1 MKQIPLFE
9 IPVWVTPCENNDK
22 VKSYID
28 NTVVPAYLKNTG
40 RDPNPY
46 ETFYDGAVTGGSMK
60 HLSIVEG
67 IEQTGKQSDDNGLTS
82 VYSDYFE
89 STNEEVIGLQKLV
102 LETKKILDEKFQPD
116 GFNVGIN
123 SGETGGQTVPHV
135 HIHLIPR
142 YKGDMENPR
151 GGVRG
156 VIPSKQKY

>member
-1 MKQIPLFE
+1 M
-9 IPVWVTPCENNDK
+9 N
-22 VKSYID
+22 
-28 NTVVPAYLKNTG
+28 
-40 RDPNPY
+40 DPNKFNSPFL
-46 ETFYDGAVTGGSMK
+46 EKKERLLENEVGFVIYDGYPVSKG
-60 HLSIVEG
+60 HCLIVPHR
-67 IEQTGKQSDDNGLTS
+67 

-89 STNEEVIGLQKLV
+89 STNDEVIGLQKLV
-102 LETKKILDEKFQPD
+102 LETKKLLDEKFQPD

-123 SGETGGQTVPHV
+123 SGESGGQTVPHV

>member
-1 MKQIPLFE
+1 MDKFE
-9 IPVWVTPCENNDK
+9 SPFLEKKERLLENE
-22 VKSYID
+22 VGFVI
-28 NTVVPAYLKNTG
+28 
-40 RDPNPY
+40 
-46 ETFYDGAVTGGSMK
+46 YDGYPVSKG
-60 HLSIVEG
+60 HCLIVPHR
-67 IEQTGKQSDDNGLTS
+67 

-102 LETKKILDEKFQPD
+102 LETKKLLDEKFQPD

-123 SGETGGQTVPHV
+123 SGESGGQTVPHV

>member
-1 MKQIPLFE
+1 MNKTNKFKSPFLE
-9 IPVWVTPCENNDK
+9 KKERLLENE
-22 VKSYID
+22 VGF
-28 NTVVPAYLKNTG
+28 V
-40 RDPNPY
+40 
-46 ETFYDGAVTGGSMK
+46 FYDGFPVSKG
-60 HLSIVEG
+60 HCLIVPHR
-67 IEQTGKQSDDNGLTS
+67 
-82 VYSDYFE
+82 VYSDYFD
-89 STNEEVIGLQKLV
+89 STSEEVIGLQKLV
-102 LETKKILDEKFQPD
+102 LETKKLLDEKFQPD

>member
-1 MKQIPLFE
+1 MNDTNKFKSPFLE
-9 IPVWVTPCENNDK
+9 KKERLLENE
-22 VKSYID
+22 VGFVI
-28 NTVVPAYLKNTG
+28 
-40 RDPNPY
+40 
-46 ETFYDGAVTGGSMK
+46 YDGFPVSKG
-60 HLSIVEG
+60 HCLIVPHR
-67 IEQTGKQSDDNGLTS
+67 
-82 VYSDYFE
+82 VYSDYFD
-89 STNEEVIGLQKLV
+89 STSEEVIGLQKLV
-102 LETKKILDEKFQPD
+102 LETKKLLDEKFQPD

>member
-1 MKQIPLFE
+1 MNETNKFKSPFLE
-9 IPVWVTPCENNDK
+9 KKERLLENE
-22 VKSYID
+22 VGFVI
-28 NTVVPAYLKNTG
+28 
-40 RDPNPY
+40 
-46 ETFYDGAVTGGSMK
+46 YDGYPVSKG
-60 HLSIVEG
+60 HCLIVPHR
-67 IEQTGKQSDDNGLTS
+67 

-102 LETKKILDEKFQPD
+102 LETKKLLDEKFQPD

-123 SGETGGQTVPHV
+123 SGESGGQTVPHV

>member
-1 MKQIPLFE
+1 MNDTNKFKSPFLE
-9 IPVWVTPCENNDK
+9 KKERLLENE
-22 VKSYID
+22 VGFVI
-28 NTVVPAYLKNTG
+28 
-40 RDPNPY
+40 
-46 ETFYDGAVTGGSMK
+46 YDGFPVSKG
-60 HLSIVEG
+60 HCLIVPHR
-67 IEQTGKQSDDNGLTS
+67 

-102 LETKKILDEKFQPD
+102 LETKKLLDEKFQPD

-123 SGETGGQTVPHV
+123 SGESGGQTIPHV

>member
-1 MKQIPLFE
+1 MNKTNKFKSPFLE
-9 IPVWVTPCENNDK
+9 KKERLLENE
-22 VKSYID
+22 VGFVI
-28 NTVVPAYLKNTG
+28 
-40 RDPNPY
+40 
-46 ETFYDGAVTGGSMK
+46 YDGFPVSKG
-60 HLSIVEG
+60 HCLIVPHR
-67 IEQTGKQSDDNGLTS
+67 
-82 VYSDYFE
+82 VYSDYFD
-89 STNEEVIGLQKLV
+89 STSEEVIGLQKLV
-102 LETKKILDEKFQPD
+102 LETKKLLDEKFQPD

>member
-1 MKQIPLFE
+1 MNKTNKFKSPFLE
-9 IPVWVTPCENNDK
+9 KKERLLENE
-22 VKSYID
+22 VGFVI
-28 NTVVPAYLKNTG
+28 
-40 RDPNPY
+40 
-46 ETFYDGAVTGGSMK
+46 YDGYPVSKGPC
-60 HLSIVEG
+60 LIVPHR
-67 IEQTGKQSDDNGLTS
+67 

-102 LETKKILDEKFQPD
+102 LETKKLLDEKFQPD
-116 GFNVGIN
+116 GFNLGIN